1 MKIII
6 KIMDKIV
13 DIGAI
18 FTGVVILAVTLLV
31 SAETVLRYFWNI
43 SFAGTNELTEYALLW
58 LTLAGAT
65 WVLRQ
70 DMHLRIDVLSL
81 FLNNRQKIRLEM
93 LCNIVCIIVVL
104 LVFFFG
110 FREVMV
116 EYVARGY
123 MYSVLE
129 LPKALVMAIIPIG
142 FFMLAYEF
150 AKRIYRNVTELSAKP
165 ALQAKTAG

>member
-6 KIMDKIV
+6 KILDKIV

-31 SAETVLRYFWNI
+31 STETVLRYFWNI

-65 WVLRQ
+65 WVLKQ

-81 FLNNRQKIRLEM
+81 FLNNRQKIRLDM
-93 LCNIVCIIVVL
+93 LCNIICLVVVA
-104 LVFFFG
+104 LVFIFG
-110 FREVMV
+110 FKEVMV
-116 EYVARGY
+116 EYYAKGY

-129 LPKALVMAIIPIG
+129 LPKTLVMSIIPVG

-150 AKRIYRNVTELSAKP
+150 AKRIYRNVTALTAKP
-165 ALQAKTAG
+165 ALQAENVR